1 MPNDVIALTTQPRSS
16 KAIWRRE
23 AASFESD
30 EGVEDA
36 VEVAAADALGGV
48 DGRVEGREVVL

>member
-1 MPNDVIALTTQPRSS
+1 MAFQSMPNDVIALTTQPRSS

-36 VEVAAADALGGV
+36 VEDE
-48 DGRVEGREVVL
+48 DEIEQEDEDEVEDP